1 MRSRIKVRQAEIK
14 EKALA
19 SHSFKFL
26 CQPTLGTF
34 TKSHRL
40 PHILNF
46 VKEPNFANTLKT
58 GISNEIAV

>member
-14 EKALA
+14 EEDLA
-19 SHSFKFL
+19 SHFFKFL
-26 CQPTLGTF
+26 CQTTFGTF

-46 VKEPNFANTLKT
+46 VKEPNFATP
-58 GISNEIAV
+58 

>member
-1 MRSRIKVRQAEIK
+1 MRSRIKVSRTEIK

-19 SHSFKFL
+19 SHFLKFL
-26 CQPTLGTF
+26 CQPTFGTF

-46 VKEPNFANTLKT
+46 IKEPNFTNTLKT